1 MRTCKER
8 LVWVLTDQEGYSA
21 IMSCHVLLCLCTSSF
36 TSSRGEVSS
45 RCRPRRVRLASCSRD
60 PKNVAPSKAS
70 NVTLNPV
77 ISPVPLLT
85 SALPPPPPSI
95 DPTRC
100 NTAMYVRQIRQIR
113 QISQPFLVQ
122 ALIPG
127 EGLQSGGG
135 VLHRKV
141 TEKLNSLKELAVRQ
155 AERSDRIERAS
166 RTQVGVCVSVCV
178 CVCLCV
184 SVCVSA
190 SASFLKGKRLFY

>member
-1 MRTCKER
+1 
-8 LVWVLTDQEGYSA
+8 
-21 IMSCHVLLCLCTSSF
+21 
-36 TSSRGEVSS
+36 
-45 RCRPRRVRLASCSRD
+45 
-60 PKNVAPSKAS
+60 
-70 NVTLNPV
+70 
-77 ISPVPLLT
+77 
-85 SALPPPPPSI
+85 
-95 DPTRC
+95 
-100 NTAMYVRQIRQIR
+100 MYVRQIRQIR